1 MGVHRLTCAKPHL
14 PSNVAPLHKPYRNI
28 HLTTVPRQSGP
39 RILMRTLR
47 IFTGLY
53 LLGYVTSH
61 LINLSLG
68 LFSIDAMDAARPYL
82 SGAWTGPVTGLI
94 LFGMLLVHYVIGLW
108 SVYARPRIGGTAQ
121 DLVQALSGLAI
132 IPLLAIHA
140 IGVNML
146 ERFGVD
152 VDYNLIIRIFW
163 VSNPGYGL
171 TQVLLLSV
179 AWVHGAAGLFMWLRS
194 KRSLV
199 GVLPWLYPLGV
210 AVPVLALLGFT
221 EAGRVV
227 LISGIGPQVV
237 QTNVPAGAV
246 APEIPFDF
254 IIQVQRIVMWGSII
268 ISLSVLGA
276 RAVRGLLAKP
286 ARVQVTTKGVG
297 SLVADSG
304 QTLLDA
310 LRSGGQPH
318 ANLCAGR
325 GRCGTCAVR
334 VLHSDIDLP
343 AQTPLEQ
350 ATLDRIDHG
359 PDVRLAC
366 QLPLVSGGALSIA
379 RIHSPDYGFDHP
391 DGDLPTAGTQVS
403 T

>member
-1 MGVHRLTCAKPHL
+1 MV
-14 PSNVAPLHKPYRNI
+14 
-28 HLTTVPRQSGP
+28 
-39 RILMRTLR
+39 RTLR

-53 LLGYVTSH
+53 LLAYVTSH

-68 LFSIDAMDAARPYL
+68 LISIDAMDAARPFL
-82 SGAWTGPVTGLI
+82 SGVWTGPVTGLI
-94 LFGMLLVHYVIGLW
+94 LFGMLLAHYLVGLW
-108 SVYARPRIGGTAQ
+108 SIYARPRIGGTAQ
-121 DLVQALSGLAI
+121 DIVQALSGLAI

-146 ERFGVD
+146 KRVGVD
-152 VDYNLIIRIFW
+152 VDYDLIIRIFW

-171 TQVLLLSV
+171 IQVLLLSV

-194 KRSLV
+194 KERLV
-199 GVLPWLYPLGV
+199 HILPWLYPLGV

-237 QTNVPAGAV
+237 QSNIALGTV
-246 APEIPFDF
+246 APDIPYAF
-254 IIQVQRIVMWGSII
+254 IIQVQRGVMWGAILI
-268 ISLSVLGA
+268 GILVLSA
-276 RAVRGLLAKP
+276 RGVRRLFAKP
-286 ARVQVTTKGVG
+286 ATVQVTTKGVG
-297 SLVADSG
+297 SLVSDSG

-318 ANLCAGR
+318 ANLCSGR

-334 VLHSDIDLP
+334 VLRSTIDLP
-343 AQTPLEQ
+343 APTPLEQ
-350 ATLDRIDHG
+350 ATLDRLNYG

-366 QLPLVSGGALSIA
+366 QLPLVSGGAVNVERLNA
-379 RIHSPDYGFDHP
+379 PDYSFDSP
-391 DGDLPTAGTQVS
+391 EDAPSAAAQVPA
-403 T
+403 